1 MNNYHN
7 YYITIII
14 IIFSIYEVHNSFFQ
28 DKKNSFFFSQIFF
41 STCNVRHRRIGVE

>member
-28 DKKNSFFFSQIFF
+28 DKKNSFFFPRYF
-41 STCNVRHRRIGVE
+41 SLLVTLGIEG